1 MALMARAAV
10 RTTCALA
17 INIQHEDEAFT
28 PRSELAA
35 SLSERCAVCGVLM
48 ASIRETQ
55 TATICK
61 LRSGR
66 QERAM
71 PMLLW
76 FPMIVM
82 AGLYRAMSDDI
93 STWQRAM
100 TNANNRE
107 DV

>member
-1 MALMARAAV
+1 
-10 RTTCALA
+10 
-17 INIQHEDEAFT
+17 
-28 PRSELAA
+28 
-35 SLSERCAVCGVLM
+35 
-48 ASIRETQ
+48 
-55 TATICK
+55 
-61 LRSGR
+61 
-66 QERAM
+66 M

-82 AGLYRAMSDDI
+82 AGLYQAMADDI